1 MASLAY
7 LKLQGVKGPS
17 TIKGD
22 RLDAIG
28 LFSVRHD
35 VGTPPGEEGS
45 SDRLHHPIYVTKNID
60 WTTPVL
66 HRSLTDGLEF
76 AEGWITYYHMPR
88 SGDET
93 NYFSIVMTGIQVV
106 SITSVMPTT
115 QSPDTTDIHEYE
127 DVGLIY
133 KGINWTSNPPP
144 IGLEDG
150 TYQRVDFAEPEAKF
164 GPGWAEFS
172 AKAEVMDIKKQ
183 MEEEITK
190 QLKEEAKKKYDESK
204 KK

>member
-1 MASLAY
+1 
-7 LKLQGVKGPS
+7 
-17 TIKGD
+17 
-22 RLDAIG
+22 
-28 LFSVRHD
+28 
-35 VGTPPGEEGS
+35 
-45 SDRLHHPIYVTKNID
+45 
-60 WTTPVL
+60 
-66 HRSLTDGLEF
+66 
-76 AEGWITYYHMPR
+76 
-88 SGDET
+88 
-93 NYFSIVMTGIQVV
+93 
-106 SITSVMPTT
+106 
-115 QSPDTTDIHEYE
+115 
-127 DVGLIY
+127 VGLMY

-150 TYQRVDFAEPEAKF
+150 TYQRVDFADPEAKF